1 MIPVG
6 FGVSFT
12 TIGLNPMGVL
22 VGPGM
27 LRNRCGM
34 GFVEGIGIF
43 RMLGFRVCFLVAVG
57 SPGSLHPAEGQA
69 RHARIT
75 NGNAEDRH
83 CDVRCGL
90 LLFAKKEK
98 VA

>member
-1 MIPVG
+1 LGRFVGVLLTGFGVGVNEKGPTMIPVG

-43 RMLGFRVCFLVAVG
+43 RMLGL
-57 SPGSLHPAEGQA
+57 Q
-69 RHARIT
+69 
-75 NGNAEDRH
+75 
-83 CDVRCGL
+83 GL
-90 LLFAKKEK
+90 LFSSSRFSWLIAPGRRTG
-98 VA
+98 